1 MSEWILV
8 VGSDK
13 RSCFEL
19 IDALRAGKY
28 HAVCSFTLVDIEALL
43 QEAGCRVIIFDLDS
57 IPLDNRVLKQLKK
70 LHADLHILAISERSF
85 HPELKESMANHIYAS
100 LNKPVDPDELI
111 YLVKGIFCTAPSSK

>member
-1 MSEWILV
+1 MSDWILV

-13 RSCFEL
+13 RSCLEL
-19 IDALRAGKY
+19 IDVLRAGKY

-57 IPLDNRVLKQLKK
+57 IPLDNRILKELKK

-100 LNKPVDPDELI
+100 LSKPVDPDELI
-111 YLVKGIFCTAPSSK
+111 YLVKGIFCTAPSSE